1 MTSCTTTPIT
11 SVPEPDS
18 VSVPGAKLIPG
29 VGVRAGPEDPSLLTK
44 ALPSS
49 TSMTSSHTSSHTSS
63 STSEKASYSCDL
75 ATSIPIMLVKIDLFG
90 YVLYVVYYTLIL
102 YTYTIVLTILS
113 YRISNYYS
121 HTNTYSHPLYHIYTH
136 TYIGMVGVKALSI
149 LSTLCPAPTIQP
161 TIAVQML
168 GMICFMV

>member
-18 VSVPGAKLIPG
+18 GAVPGAESIPG
-29 VGVRAGPEDPSLLTK
+29 QGEGVVPNQGVRAGPEEPSLLTT
-44 ALPSS
+44 ALPYS

-102 YTYTIVLTILS
+102 YTYSIVLTILS
-113 YRISNYYS
+113 YRISSYYS
-121 HTNTYSHPLYHIYTH
+121 HTNTYSHPLYHIYIHTH
-136 TYIGMVGVKALSI
+136 I
-149 LSTLCPAPTIQP
+149 
-161 TIAVQML
+161 
-168 GMICFMV
+168 